1 MKTLTLFLVS
11 LFLAVPAFSQISEQ
25 QFIHIYAKKFEKKFP
40 KFERITNRV
49 LSKLP
54 LDKEPAEYSKLYIT
68 ELIITQAPP
77 EEGPVVENLLQY
89 LADATL
95 YYHECVIFDSNEVI
109 LNIEDWYSNSKP
121 KFSYIKESEFGK
133 KVLPGIPKYKGIR
146 KMQLQPFEVERF
158 EAIKSLNADYAFTVK
173 GRTSSFVGTF
183 IIKNQKVFVMLES
196 GSEDENTSLHA
207 IPSTNGYCLIPIK
220 DYIENFNDFHFFFLD
235 YFDFKDY
242 FNGKRA
248 TEVIGY

>member
-1 MKTLTLFLVS
+1 MKTIALLSLA
-11 LFLAVPAFSQISEQ
+11 LFLAVPSFSQISEQ
-25 QFIHIYAKKFEKKFP
+25 QFIDVYAQKFEKKLP

-68 ELIITQAPP
+68 ELILTQAPP
-77 EEGPVVENLLQY
+77 EDGPVVENLLQY

-95 YYHECVIFDSNEVI
+95 YYHECVIFDNNDII
-109 LNIEDWYSNSKP
+109 LNIEDWYANSKP
-121 KFSYIKESEFGK
+121 SFSYIKDSEFGK
-133 KVLPGIPKYKGIR
+133 KILPGPKHKGIR
-146 KMQLQPFEVERF
+146 NILLQPFIIERF

-173 GRTSSFVGTF
+173 GRTASFVGTF
-183 IIKNQKVFVMLES
+183 IIKDQKVFVMLES
-196 GSEDENTSLHA
+196 GSQDENRSLHT
-207 IPSTNGYCLIPIK
+207 IPATNGYCLISIN